1 MRIYKFDIVVTCAC
15 ATLLGF
21 FAWHAWH
28 GQRGFEYREK
38 LVVQS
43 AQLGDDL
50 AKIQKQ
56 RTTFE
61 HRVSLLRPESVDPD
75 MLDEMARNTLDVAQS
90 NELIVVE
97 TK

>member
-15 ATLLGF
+15 ASLLGF

-28 GQRGFEYREK
+28 GQRGFEYRDK
-38 LVVQS
+38 LVAQS
-43 AQLGDDL
+43 AQLTDEL
-50 AKIQKQ
+50 VAIQKQ
-56 RTTFE
+56 RTGFV

-75 MLDEMARNTLDVAQS
+75 MLDEMARKTLDVAQS

-97 TK
+97 TP